1 MRINFLLVPVNL
13 GKALSH
19 KVETVLFWSVLFMM
33 LIFVLLVFSI
43 ILVNGWTDAPNAI
56 STCVATRSL
65 SPPAALALA
74 AVCNFG
80 GAVGMAMLSSSVAK
94 TVFGI
99 ANLPSDPEDAI
110 GALCAAMSAVVIWAV
125 IATRFGIPTS
135 ESHALISGLAG
146 AAIASQRTLAAINK
160 EEMLRVLFGLLLST
174 APAFLLAE
182 ISYSVMIAFLG
193 RRERRRVIKRFS
205 RTQILSAASSALLH
219 GAQDSQKFMGV
230 LMLGISLR
238 YSYVAD
244 TFHLPPL
251 VVISCAAVMTLGTL
265 LGGKSIIKK
274 VGVDMVSL
282 DAAGGTAA
290 DFASSAVLTLCSF
303 LGLPVSTTHSKA
315 SAMMGVGAQKHGGGT
330 NKKIVGEIL
339 LAWLLTFPVCAAI
352 GFLLTALY
360 LTLKGFIL
368 C

>member
-1 MRINFLLVPVNL
+1 
-13 GKALSH
+13 
-19 KVETVLFWSVLFMM
+19 M
-33 LIFVLLVFSI
+33 LIFVLLLFLI

-65 SPPAALALA
+65 SPGAALSLA
-74 AVCNFG
+74 AACNFCG
-80 GAVGMAMLSSSVAK
+80 SVGMALINSNVAK

-99 ANLPSDPEDAI
+99 ANLPTDPQDAL
-110 GALCAAMSAVVIWAV
+110 GALCAAMSSVVIWAL

-146 AAIASQRTLAAINK
+146 AAIASQMTLSAINFD
-160 EEMLRVLFGLLLST
+160 ELARVFYGLFLST
-174 APAFLLAE
+174 LPAFLLAR
-182 ISYSVMIAFLG
+182 ISYSVMIVFLKK
-193 RRERRRVIKRFS
+193 RERRRVIKRFT

-230 LMLGISLR
+230 LMLGISLK
-238 YSYVAD
+238 YSYDTD
-244 TFHLPPL
+244 TFHLPIA
-251 VVISCAAVMTLGTL
+251 VIISCAGVMTLGTL

-290 DFASSAVLTLCSF
+290 DFASSSVLTICSF
-303 LGLPVSTTHSKA
+303 LGFPVSTTHSKA
-315 SAMMGVGAQKHGGGT
+315 CAMMGVGSQKHGGGT
-330 NKKIVGEIL
+330 DKKIVGEIL
-339 LAWLLTFPVCAAI
+339 LAWILTFPICAAI
-352 GFLLTALY
+352 GFLLTKVY
-360 LTLKGFIL
+360 INMKGFIL